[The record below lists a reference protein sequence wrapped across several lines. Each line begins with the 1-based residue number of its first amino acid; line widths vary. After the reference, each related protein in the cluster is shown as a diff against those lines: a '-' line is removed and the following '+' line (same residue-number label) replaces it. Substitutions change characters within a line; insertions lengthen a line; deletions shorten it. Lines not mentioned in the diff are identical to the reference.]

1 MATSDMGLYGLGVM
15 GQNFALNVASKGF
28 TISVANR
35 SESKV
40 DSCVKRAEKEELA
53 DKVVGFKD
61 LEKFVGSLKKPRRVM
76 FLVTAGKPVDLTIEL
91 FASILEE
98 GDILIDGGNE
108 WYENSERRA
117 TSIKS
122 KGIMYLAMGVSGGEY
137 GARHGPSLM
146 PGGPKEAYDAMKPIL
161 ERVAAMSDSGPCVSY
176 LGKGGAGNYVKMV
189 HNGIEY
195 GDMQLIAETY
205 DLLQNAGMSNKEI
218 ANVFDDFNQGELSS
232 YLIEITHKILLKPDK
247 DIVVWKDSTMLP
259 KGDGFILDK
268 ILDAT
273 GNKGTGK
280 MTVMELAQQSVAG
293 PTISAAL
300 NARFLAFNKDERVAA
315 SKILKG
321 PSAFPEVRKEQ
332 LIKDVR
338 NALYCSKICSYAQG
352 MKLIAAAS
360 KANDWNVN
368 LGEAARIWKA
378 GCIIRAQF
386 LDRIKAAYES
396 NPRLASLLV
405 DESFAKELNNRQ
417 NSWRR
422 IVTLAVAQG
431 TSCAAMGASLAY
443 YDQYRRARLPANLVQ
458 AQRDFFGSHTFE
470 RVDKERGE
478 KFHCLWDETHV
489 ADTGH

>member
-1 MATSDMGLYGLGVM
+1 MGHKENMATSDMGLYGLGVM

-76 FLVTAGKPVDLTIEL
+76 FLVTAGKPVDLTIEM
-91 FASILEE
+91 FASLLEE

-117 TSIKS
+117 ASIKS

-205 DLLQNAGMSNKEI
+205 DLLQNAGMSN
-218 ANVFDDFNQGELSS
+218 
-232 YLIEITHKILLKPDK
+232 K

-386 LDRIKAAYES
+386 LDRVKAAYES

>member
-1 MATSDMGLYGLGVM
+1 MGHKENMATSDMGLYGLGVM

-76 FLVTAGKPVDLTIEL
+76 FLVTAGKPVDLTIEM
-91 FASILEE
+91 FASLLEE

-117 TSIKS
+117 ASIKS

-161 ERVAAMSDSGPCVSY
+161 ERVAAMSDSGPFVSY

-205 DLLQNAGMSNKEI
+205 DLLQNAGMSN
-218 ANVFDDFNQGELSS
+218 
-232 YLIEITHKILLKPDK
+232 K

-360 KANDWNVN
+360 
-368 LGEAARIWKA
+368 
-378 GCIIRAQF
+378 
-386 LDRIKAAYES
+386 
-396 NPRLASLLV
+396 
-405 DESFAKELNNRQ
+405 
-417 NSWRR
+417 
-422 IVTLAVAQG
+422 
-431 TSCAAMGASLAY
+431 
-443 YDQYRRARLPANLVQ
+443 
-458 AQRDFFGSHTFE
+458 
-470 RVDKERGE
+470 
-478 KFHCLWDETHV
+478 
-489 ADTGH
+489 

>member
-1 MATSDMGLYGLGVM
+1 MGHKENMATSDMGLYGLGVM

-76 FLVTAGKPVDLTIEL
+76 FLVTAGKPVDLTIEM
-91 FASILEE
+91 FASLLEE

-117 TSIKS
+117 ASIKS

-205 DLLQNAGMSNKEI
+205 DLLQNAGMSN
-218 ANVFDDFNQGELSS
+218 
-232 YLIEITHKILLKPDK
+232 K